1 MSKKECIAM
10 LLAGGQGSRLGALT
24 QKIAKPAV
32 SFGGKFRIIDFSL
45 SNCSNSGIDTVGVLT
60 QYRPYLLH
68 AYVGSGEAWDLDS
81 RDGGVSILPP
91 YETQTGGAW
100 YAGTADAITQ
110 NLDYIKTNDPKYV
123 LILSGDHL
131 YRMDYRKMLKTHI
144 ENNADLTVSVM
155 PVPWEEASRFGIL
168 TTDPED
174 GRITKFTEKP
184 EKPDS
189 NLASMG
195 IYIFSADVLI
205 EALEEDA
212 LDQRSSHDF
221 GKDIIPKLLGENKR
235 LYSYEFHGFWK
246 DVGTIDSLWE
256 ANMDLLD
263 PNVPLD
269 LYDDSWK
276 IYARNP
282 VMPPQ
287 YVADGAVTQN
297 AMISEGCYVE
307 GEVDFSIL
315 FAGVTVE
322 KGAVVHDSIVMPG
335 SVIKAGAV
343 VEYSIVAED
352 VVVGENALVGCR
364 PENMEDKQNWGV
376 TVIAKGIQ
384 IGKGAK
390 VPAKAMIEQD
400 VPEVSGD
407 DE

>member
-1 MSKKECIAM
+1 M
-10 LLAGGQGSRLGALT
+10 
-24 QKIAKPAV
+24 
-32 SFGGKFRIIDFSL
+32 
-45 SNCSNSGIDTVGVLT
+45 GVLT

-110 NLDYIKTNDPKYV
+110 NLDYIKANDPKYV

-246 DVGTIDSLWE
+246 DVGTIASFHE
-256 ANMDLLD
+256 TSMDLLGNNPEFD
-263 PNVPLD
+263 LFDKNFPIMSNIHHASAALHWPGRPPGRLPGPPTAARSTAPLATR
-269 LYDDSWK
+269 SF
-276 IYARNP
+276 RP
-282 VMPPQ
+282 M
-287 YVADGAVTQN
+287 
-297 AMISEGCYVE
+297 S
-307 GEVDFSIL
+307 S
-315 FAGVTVE
+315 
-322 KGAVVHDSIVMPG
+322 SR
-335 SVIKAGAV
+335 SVAV
-343 VEYSIVAED
+343 VEDSVLLPGAHVKSGAHI
-352 VVVGENALVGCR
+352 CR
-364 PENMEDKQNWGV
+364 AIFRRELHGRRGREARLCRYHQGYGRRWK
-376 TVIAKGIQ
+376 
-384 IGKGAK
+384 
-390 VPAKAMIEQD
+390 
-400 VPEVSGD
+400 
-407 DE
+407 

>member
-110 NLDYIKTNDPKYV
+110 NLDYIKANDPKYV

-184 EKPDS
+184 DKPDS

-221 GKDIIPKLLGENKR
+221 GKDIIPKLLGEGKR
-235 LYSYEFHGFWK
+235 LLGNNPEF
-246 DVGTIDSLWE
+246 
-256 ANMDLLD
+256 DLFDKHFPIMSNITTRPPHYIGPDGRLD
-263 PNVPLD
+263 DCLVSNGC
-269 LYDDSWK
+269 K
-276 IYARNP
+276 IYGTARH
-282 VMPPQ
+282 
-287 YVADGAVTQN
+287 
-297 AMISEGCYVE
+297 
-307 GEVDFSIL
+307 SIL
-315 FAGVTVE
+315 ST
-322 KGAVVHDSIVMPG
+322 D
-335 SVIKAGAV
+335 VIIEERAV
-343 VEYSIVAED
+343 VEDSVLLPGAHVKSGAHICRAILGENSTVEEGVKLGSVDTTKDTAVVGND
-352 VVVGENALVGCR
+352 VV
-364 PENMEDKQNWGV
+364 
-376 TVIAKGIQ
+376 
-384 IGKGAK
+384 IGKG
-390 VPAKAMIEQD
+390 E
-400 VPEVSGD
+400 
-407 DE
+407 